1 MICLGCLH
9 DNHPAAAV
17 CFNCGKP
24 LWMLTRGSFVGG
36 RYEVLSVLGHGGM
49 GIVYKAQDRILDEP
63 IALKVLRPEVA
74 PTEELAIRFHSE
86 IKLARRVRHRNVC
99 AIHEYGEEGPLRY
112 IAMEFVGGT
121 NLRELVRTLGPL
133 APEEAY
139 DVALQVLDGLGAVHD
154 LGIIHRDLKAANIM
168 RDDQGVIRLMDF
180 GLASVRRASE
190 APATM
195 TINLSGTPEYMSP
208 EQVRGEHGD
217 FQSDIYAL
225 GIILFEILTGELPFR
240 GTCLLA
246 TMQKQ
251 LSEPPPLEGPRAALL
266 PAPLVPV
273 LRKALAKDPLE
284 RYATTR
290 GMVKALR
297 LARGTGVPPAV
308 AELPPVR
315 EDWLVLAARTDEEN
329 RAARSDVLQ
338 ALVVTLAV
346 GDVPE
351 RCVAA
356 LTLGRM
362 GPWAKEAVPALVG
375 ALNDPHPH
383 VAEAAAA
390 ALKRIADAPASADEP
405 TTPVPSSGTVDSPT
419 VIALIDMLRDE
430 DASLRRRA
438 VVALGETRSVGR
450 DAIPE
455 LVEVLED
462 KDEVVRRE
470 AARALGK
477 LGAAAAVPSLVVALS
492 DAPDDLVR
500 VSAAEALG
508 RIGRRATVAIPALI
522 AALKHTDDDVRDAA
536 AAALLRIG
544 LPAAPAL
551 IEAVT
556 DDEPRLRVRAAA
568 LLTDLVSAPSRADDA
583 QPTGPSLP
591 RSLVTEERKHGRDRK
606 RPHKVAQADATSV
619 ERWIE

>member
-1 MICLGCLH
+1 MICLGCLY
-9 DNHPAAAV
+9 DNFDAAAV

-24 LWMLTRGSFVGG
+24 LWMLTRGSIVGG

-49 GIVYKAQDRILDEP
+49 GIVYKAQDLTLDEP

-74 PTEELAIRFHSE
+74 PTEEMAARFHSE

-112 IAMEFVGGT
+112 IAMEFVGGA

-133 APEEAY
+133 PPEEAY
-139 DVALQVLDGLGAVHD
+139 ELALQVLDGLGAVHD
-154 LGIIHRDLKAANIM
+154 LGIIHRDLKSANIM
-168 RDDQGVIRLMDF
+168 RDTQGVVRLMDF

-190 APATM
+190 SPATM

-225 GIILFEILTGELPFR
+225 GIILFEILTGEVPFL

-251 LSEPPPLEGPRAALL
+251 LTEPPPLEGPRAVRL
-266 PAPLVPV
+266 PAALVPV

-290 GMVKALR
+290 GMAKALR
-297 LARGTGVPPAV
+297 LARATAAPPAV

-315 EDWLVLAARTDEEN
+315 EDWLDLAARTDEEN

-356 LTLGRM
+356 LTLGRF

-383 VAEAAAA
+383 VAEAAAS

-405 TTPVPSSGTVDSPT
+405 TTPAPSTVDSPT

-477 LGAAAAVPSLVVALS
+477 LGASAAVPSLVVALS

-508 RIGRRATVAIPALI
+508 RIGRRAIVAIPALI
-522 AALKHTDDDVRDAA
+522 AALKHPDDGVCDAA
-536 AAALLRIG
+536 AVALLQIG

-556 DDEPRLRVRAAA
+556 DDDPRLRVRAAA
-568 LLTDLVSAPSRADDA
+568 LLTELVSAPPRADGEA
-583 QPTGPSLP
+583 PTGALSPKS
-591 RSLVTEERKHGRDRK
+591 SGAAERKHGRDRQ
-606 RPHKVAQADATSV
+606 RPKKLTKAHATGV
-619 ERWIE
+619 ERRLE

>member
-1 MICLGCLH
+1 MICLGCRH

-17 CFNCGKP
+17 CFSCGKP
-24 LWMLTRGSFVGG
+24 LWMLTRGSIVGG

-49 GIVYKAQDRILDEP
+49 GVVYKAQDRILDEP
-63 IALKVLRPEVA
+63 IALKVLRPEIA
-74 PTEELAIRFHSE
+74 PTDELAARFHSE

-112 IAMEFVGGT
+112 IAMEFVGGA
-121 NLRELVRTLGPL
+121 NLRELVRQGGPL

-168 RDDQGVIRLMDF
+168 RDNQGVIRLMDF
-180 GLASVRRASE
+180 GLASVRRTGESQ
-190 APATM
+190 ATM

-225 GIILFEILTGELPFR
+225 GIILFEILTGDLPFR
-240 GTCLLA
+240 GNCLLA

-251 LSEPPPLEGPRAALL
+251 LSEPPPLEGERAALI
-266 PAPLVPV
+266 PAALVPV
-273 LRKALAKDPLE
+273 LRKTLAKDPHE

-290 GMVKALR
+290 GMATALR
-297 LARGTGVPPAV
+297 LVRGAAASPIPV
-308 AELPPVR
+308 ELPPLR
-315 EDWLVLAARTDEEN
+315 EDWLDLVERTDDE
-329 RAARSDVLQ
+329 ARSDRADVLQ
-338 ALVVTLAV
+338 ALVATLAA

-362 GPWAKEAVPALVG
+362 GPLAKDSVPALVE
-375 ALNDPHPH
+375 ALLDPHPH
-383 VAEAAAA
+383 VAEAAAS
-390 ALKRIADAPASADEP
+390 ALKRIAVEQSPAAEP
-405 TTPVPSSGTVDSPT
+405 TTPVPAQGAVESPAF
-419 VIALIDMLRDE
+419 IGLIDMLRHD
-430 DASLRRRA
+430 DASLRRQA
-438 VVALGETRSVGR
+438 VVALGETHSVGR

-455 LVEVLED
+455 LVAVLED
-462 KDEVVRRE
+462 KDENVRRE

-477 LGAAAAVPSLVVALS
+477 IGSSAAVPSLVVALS
-492 DAPDDLVR
+492 DAPDEQVR

-508 RIGRRATVAIPALI
+508 RIGPRATVAIPALI
-522 AALKHTDDDVRDAA
+522 AALKNAYEGVRDAA
-536 AAALLRIG
+536 ASALVRIG
-544 LPAAPAL
+544 FAAAPAL

-556 DDEPRLRVRAAA
+556 DDDLRLRQRAAA
-568 LLTDLVSAPSRADDA
+568 LLTEIVAAPPSREVAPEDCAPRAAVPVTGSKRAAPKPRRTTSAPTAKPE
-583 QPTGPSLP
+583 Q
-591 RSLVTEERKHGRDRK
+591 
-606 RPHKVAQADATSV
+606 VA
-619 ERWIE
+619 R